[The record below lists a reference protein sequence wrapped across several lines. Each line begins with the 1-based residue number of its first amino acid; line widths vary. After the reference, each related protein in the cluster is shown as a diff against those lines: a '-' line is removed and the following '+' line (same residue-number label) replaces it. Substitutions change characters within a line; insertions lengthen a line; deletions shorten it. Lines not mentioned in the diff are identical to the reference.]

1 MSKED
6 LPPLYDYGSTTTFAL
21 DSDSDDETELSSEA
35 KRIMKKRKKEKE
47 KLAKLGK
54 LVPIDTEGE
63 SVDLAAS
70 LSQAMPLP
78 LREKVSELSVMTKKS
93 TISNFTVRSSTRS
106 SDHSSIGGS
115 KSNFPDP
122 R

>member
-6 LPPLYDYGSTTTFAL
+6 IPPLYDYGSTTTFAL
-21 DSDSDDETELSSEA
+21 DSDSDDETELSNEA

-54 LVPIDTEGE
+54 LVPIDTSSE
-63 SVDLAAS
+63 SVDIAAGQ
-70 LSQAMPLP
+70 SQALPLP
-78 LREKVSELSVMTKKS
+78 LREKISELSVMTKNSKIS
-93 TISNFTVRSSTRS
+93 TFTARSSE
-106 SDHSSIGGS
+106 HSSMGGS